1 MIRVGRKWLLELVS
15 VAVLIAGAIVTETAS
30 WAQQPNR
37 VPVLIGFNR
46 QPGPAQEALVRG
58 AGGRI
63 KYTYRLVPG
72 IAAAL
77 PQPAIDAL
85 RRNPNVTSV
94 EPDGFFH
101 KIDAELDNTWGVK
114 RIGGGTVHADG
125 NKGLNVPVAVIDTG
139 IDYKHPD
146 LGGCLGTGCKV
157 AGGVDFVNNDS
168 DPIDDEGHGTHVA
181 GTVAALDN
189 GVGVVGVAPEA
200 KLYALKVLNS
210 SGSGSFS
217 DVIKALQWVVENGIK
232 ITNNSYGSSGDPGTL
247 VRAAFD
253 NSYAA
258 GVLHIASAGNSGSC
272 AGKNDSVGYPA
283 KYTSVVAVAATN
295 QSDARACFSSTGS
308 AVEISAPGVGINST
322 RMGGG
327 YVIYSGTSMASPHV
341 AGVAALL
348 MNTVDAPSNLEIRSL
363 LASTAQDLG
372 ATGRDSSYGFGLVNA
387 AAAVAAVS
395 SSPAAPAP
403 AVNVVLTTDKTTY
416 VSGTD
421 THATLTAVVT
431 NESGERISGLNAF
444 VTKLD
449 GTEAVVDFTET
460 ASSGTYTGILSL
472 FGVNSGEHN
481 VAVTVTDTRSV
492 SGTDATSFSMQATSS
507 ANSVSVA
514 SITYAT
520 TGGKKNDKHLN
531 ITVQARDNDGK
542 AVSGASVSIEL
553 SREWTPIASATGTTG
568 TAGTVTFTYNNAP
581 SGTYKTRV
589 TDVTAVGFQWDGNTP
604 PNIFT
609 KP

>member
-1 MIRVGRKWLLELVS
+1 MRKMKIGLVFS
-15 VAVLIAGAIVTETAS
+15 LFVAVVFTGAVLVTTAS
-30 WAQQPNR
+30 AQQPAR
-37 VPVLIGFNR
+37 VNVLIGFNR
-46 QPGPAQEALVRG
+46 QPGPAEEALVRR
-58 AGGRI
+58 AGGSI

-72 IAAAL
+72 IAATL
-77 PQPAIDAL
+77 PQAAIDAL
-85 RRNPNVTSV
+85 RRNPNVISV

-146 LGGCLGTGCKV
+146 LGGCLGAGCKV
-157 AGGVDFVNNDS
+157 AGGFDFVNNDS

-200 KLYALKVLNS
+200 KLYGLKVLNS

-217 DVIKALQWVVENGIK
+217 DVIEALQWVVDNGIK

-283 KYTSVVAVAATN
+283 KYASVVAVAATN

-308 AVEISAPGVGINST
+308 AVELSAPGVSINST
-322 RMGGG
+322 KMGGG
-327 YVIYSGTSMASPHV
+327 YVVYSGTSMASPHV

-348 MNTVDAPSNLEIRSL
+348 RNTVDSPSNLEIRSL

-372 ATGRDSSYGFGLVNA
+372 AAGRDALYGFGLVNA
-387 AAAVAAVS
+387 AAAVAALS
-395 SSPAAPAP
+395 SSPVTPAP
-403 AVNVVLTTDKTTY
+403 AVKVVLTTDKTSY
-416 VSGTD
+416 ASGTD
-421 THATLTAVVT
+421 IHATLTAVVT
-431 NESGERISGLNAF
+431 NEYGESISSLNAF

-449 GTEAVVDFTET
+449 STEAVVDFTET
-460 ASSGTYTGILSL
+460 ASAGTYTGTLSL
-472 FGVNSGEHN
+472 SGVDPGAHS
-481 VAVTVTDTRSV
+481 VAVTVTDTRSI
-492 SGTDATSFSMQATSS
+492 SGTSSASFSMQAASS
-507 ANSVSVA
+507 ANSVSVE
-514 SITYAT
+514 SIAYAT

-531 ITVQARDNDGK
+531 ITVQASENDGNG
-542 AVSGASVSIEL
+542 VSGASVSIEL
-553 SREWTPIASATGTTG
+553 SRDGTPIASATGTTG
-568 TAGTVTFTYNNAP
+568 STGAVTFTYNNAP
-581 SGTYKTRV
+581 SGTYTTRV
-589 TDVTAVGFQWDGNTP
+589 TDVAAAGMQWDGNTP
-604 PNIFT
+604 TNVFN